1 MNFPNMMVEGCC
13 YIGIALSCLIAINIY
28 RMEEKS
34 FLSRMFLTY
43 FSIDFIM
50 GVIEKYFH
58 FRLLD
63 GR

>member
-1 MNFPNMMVEGCC
+1 MNFSNMLLECC
-13 YIGIALSCLIAINIY
+13 CHIGIGLSCLIAINIY

-34 FLSRMFLTY
+34 FLSKMFLAY
-43 FSIDFIM
+43 FVVDFIM